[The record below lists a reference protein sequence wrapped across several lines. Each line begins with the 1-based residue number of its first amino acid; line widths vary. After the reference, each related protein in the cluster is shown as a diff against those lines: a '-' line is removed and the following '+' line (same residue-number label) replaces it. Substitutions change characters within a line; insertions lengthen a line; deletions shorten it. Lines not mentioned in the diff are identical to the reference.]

1 MHRTIVS
8 ILALAA
14 ILVAPGL
21 SRAAE
26 APLTMGMLLVG
37 PANDKGWSEAHH
49 EAGKYVEK
57 KLPGTKVITLDKVN
71 PADRPSLTIPQVVDD
86 MVAKGAT
93 LIFATSD
100 DMKDGIREAAQM
112 HPKVKFVHVSG
123 DDVWSGQ
130 ASANL
135 GNLMGRMEYGKLMAG
150 FAAGMTTQTGKI
162 GYLGPLTND
171 ETRRLANSAY
181 LGAKHAWT
189 KVRGKPA
196 AEFKFQVSW
205 IGFWFNIPGVTADPT
220 QVSGKF
226 FDQGAD
232 VIISGVDTPEAL
244 NVAMQ
249 RRKTGAKTFAVA
261 YDYRDACAA
270 GPEACLGVPYFNWGP
285 AYLEIAKAAQA
296 GTWKPSAPWNGP
308 DWKDLNNL
316 DTTAVGYM
324 FGPALTPEAKAA
336 LETFVKDL
344 GSGQVELFR
353 GPLNYQDGAVW
364 LKDGEKATDQKLWYC
379 PQLLQGMEGQSAAK

>member
-14 ILVAPGL
+14 ILIVPGL
-21 SRAAE
+21 GRTAE

-57 KLPGTKVITLDKVN
+57 KLPGTKLITLDKVN

-100 DMKDGIREAAQM
+100 DMKDGVREAAQM

-130 ASANL
+130 APANL

-162 GYLGPLTND
+162 GYLGPLVND
-171 ETRRLANSAY
+171 ETRRLANSAF
-181 LGAKHAWT
+181 LGAKYAWT

-220 QVSGKF
+220 QVAGKF

-232 VIISGVDTPEAL
+232 VVISGVDTPEAL

-285 AYLEIAKAAQA
+285 AYLEMAKAVQA

-324 FGPALTPEAKAA
+324 FGPGLAPEAKSA
-336 LETFVKDL
+336 LESFVKEL
-344 GSGQVELFR
+344 GSGQLELFK
-353 GPLNYQDGAVW
+353 GPLNYQDGKPW